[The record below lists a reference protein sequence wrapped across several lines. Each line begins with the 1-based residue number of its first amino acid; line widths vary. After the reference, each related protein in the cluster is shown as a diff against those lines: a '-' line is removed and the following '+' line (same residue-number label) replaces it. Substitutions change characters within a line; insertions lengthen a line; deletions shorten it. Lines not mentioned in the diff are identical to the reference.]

1 MSSVANWS
9 YTARATIWQLQGK
22 NDDGIQTFS
31 EPIIIDC
38 DYGVNAKMARFEIGR
53 EQSVKNVIW
62 TEFVDANLGDYVLIG
77 ESSSVDPLAVGAD
90 EIIHIQRFADTFGR
104 KRDDYALLT
113 GGG

>member
-1 MSSVANWS
+1 MSNMANWS
-9 YTARATIWQLQGK
+9 YTAKATIWQSQGK

-62 TEFVDANLGDYVLIG
+62 TGFSAAKLGDYVLIG
-77 ESSSVDPLAVGAD
+77 ESSAVDPFAVGAD
-90 EIIHIQRFADTFGR
+90 EIIHIQRFADTFER
-104 KRDDYALLT
+104 KQDDYALLT